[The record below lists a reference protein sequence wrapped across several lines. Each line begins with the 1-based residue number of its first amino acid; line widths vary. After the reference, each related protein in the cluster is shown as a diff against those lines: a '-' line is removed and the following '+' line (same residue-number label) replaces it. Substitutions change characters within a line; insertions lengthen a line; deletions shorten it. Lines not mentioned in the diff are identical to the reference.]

1 MKWPN
6 LAGYQKCYGAKT
18 IHETEEIEKLQAYI
32 FISERIVTKT
42 CFKNASISRNK
53 FSFFSAANTSSNLT
67 TSRKEKQ
74 DLKKDI
80 QMFSRLYIASQVRG
94 GDIQKLFSH
103 GTRVKADLFSWIK
116 TEVIPGQTEPVAR
129 SPVKI
134 WKQEDL
140 LQLCNQNHLYS

>member
-94 GDIQKLFSH
+94 ADIQKLFSH
-103 GTRVKADLFSWIK
+103 GTRVKADLFS
-116 TEVIPGQTEPVAR
+116 
-129 SPVKI
+129 
-134 WKQEDL
+134 
-140 LQLCNQNHLYS
+140 

>member
-42 CFKNASISRNK
+42 CFKNASNSRNK

-140 LQLCNQNHLYS
+140 LQLCN

>member
-94 GDIQKLFSH
+94 ADIQKLFSH

-140 LQLCNQNHLYS
+140 LQLCN

>member
-116 TEVIPGQTEPVAR
+116 TGVIPGQTEPVAR

-140 LQLCNQNHLYS
+140 LQLCN